1 MAMNIFK
8 AWTGPCAFGFQT
20 KNLDDHTISSLRS
33 SRADAW
39 ILVHWTDVSS
49 TNSMALASM
58 SRQNTALLEI
68 STPY

>member
-39 ILVHWTDVSS
+39 ILNPGSLDGCVFYEFDGIGINVAAEYSP
-49 TNSMALASM
+49 A
-58 SRQNTALLEI
+58 
-68 STPY
+68 